1 MAPKRTRASE
11 VINEAGTS
19 RDHERLS
26 AGSER
31 TEREEVG
38 ESLNCVNHFK
48 LFIAYDPRLAFRT
61 QKWKTD
67 RKP

>member
-48 LFIAYDPRLAFRT
+48 LSIACDPRIAFMT
-61 QKWKTD
+61 
-67 RKP
+67 RKRKQTKP